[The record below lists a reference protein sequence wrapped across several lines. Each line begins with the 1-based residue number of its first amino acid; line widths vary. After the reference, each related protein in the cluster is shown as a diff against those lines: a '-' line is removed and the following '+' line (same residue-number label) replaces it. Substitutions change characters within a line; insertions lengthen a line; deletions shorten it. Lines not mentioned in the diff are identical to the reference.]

1 MHDLTGGIPNIAMSS
16 RLASRLSAARRAV
29 FVGRTDEQNLFTETL
44 RAPELPFFVL
54 YICGPGG
61 VGKTTLMRVLADL
74 ADQEHIPTAQ
84 IDGRNIDASPEG
96 FLESLRTAM
105 RLAADASPADVMA
118 AHSGNFALF
127 IDTYELLAPLDT
139 WLRETFLPGLPENV
153 LVTLASRTP
162 PAKTWLS
169 DSGWR
174 SLLRVMSLRNL
185 SPHESLNLLEKRGV
199 PHEQRS
205 AVLDFTHGHPLALA
219 LVADAF
225 AQRGDFVFQPE
236 QTPDIVKT
244 LLEQFVQKAPG
255 PAHRAALEASSLVR
269 VMTET
274 LLAEMLTLPQAP
286 TPGDDDASHELFEW
300 LRSLSFIDARPG
312 GLYPHDLA
320 RDALAA
326 DLRWRNPDWYA
337 TLHSRARS
345 YYTRRINHTS
355 GEAQQRALLD
365 LIYLHRDNPAVRPFY
380 DWQVSGGAL
389 STALREGDAAEL
401 AQLTAKHE
409 GEASARLADYWFRRF
424 PTGTRVWRDANGQ
437 LAGYLTYLPLHDTT
451 ETDRETDPAV
461 AAAWKFLQQQ
471 APLRSGE
478 NALYFRF
485 WMATDAYQSVSPI
498 QSLIFIN
505 IVRHYL
511 ITPGLAY
518 TFFPCADPEF
528 WAMVLGYAD
537 LHRLVEADFEV
548 GDRRFGVYGHDWRKR
563 PPLAWLALLAERE
576 VAAQSQTDGPP
587 ETTPDLVVL
596 SKPSF
601 EAAVQEALRYYA
613 RPDRLAGNPLLRA
626 RLVVADGAAAA
637 VDGLHIDRLR
647 ERIYA
652 AAEMLKATSRDEKLY
667 RALDRTYFHPAP
679 TQEAAAEILDLPFS
693 TYRRH
698 LKAGLTEV
706 TEILW
711 QWEIGGEK

>member
-1 MHDLTGGIPNIAMSS
+1 MSS

-29 FVGRTDEQNLFTETL
+29 FVGRTDEQNLFAEAL
-44 RAPELPFFVL
+44 RATELPFFVL
-54 YICGPGG
+54 YFHGPGG
-61 VGKTTLMRVLADL
+61 VGKTTLLRVLADL
-74 ADQEHIPTAQ
+74 AAQ
-84 IDGRNIDASPEG
+84 QQAPVAQLDGRNIDASPESFEEALCTVMQLG
-96 FLESLRTAM
+96 PGDT
-105 RLAADASPADVMA
+105 PADVMA
-118 AHSGNFALF
+118 AQLGRFVLF

-139 WLRETFLPGLPENV
+139 WLRESFLPVLPENV
-153 LVTLASRTP
+153 LVVLAGRNP
-162 PAKTWLS
+162 PFGGWQS

-174 SLLRVMSLRNL
+174 SLLRIVSLRNL
-185 SPHESLNLLEKRGV
+185 SPNESLILLEKRGV
-199 PHEQRS
+199 PPHQRP

-225 AQRGDFVFQPE
+225 AQRSDFIFQPE

-244 LLEQFVQKAPG
+244 LLEQFVQKVPG
-255 PAHRAALEASSLVR
+255 PAHRAALEASALVR

-274 LLAEMLTLPQAP
+274 LLAEMLTLPHDPA
-286 TPGDDDASHELFEW
+286 TTNDDASHELFGW
-300 LRSLSFIDARPG
+300 LRGLSFIESRPG

-337 TLHSRARS
+337 TLHSRARA

-365 LIYLHRDNPAVRPFY
+365 LVFLHRDNPAVRPFY

-389 STALREGDAAEL
+389 STAMHESDASEL
-401 AQLTAKHE
+401 VQLTAKHE
-409 GEASARLADYWFRRF
+409 GEASAGLAAYWFRRY
-424 PTGTRVWRDANGQ
+424 PAGTRLWRDARGQ
-437 LAGYLTYLPLHDTT
+437 LAGFLSFIPLHETT
-451 ETDRETDPAV
+451 ETDRATDPAI
-461 AAAWKFLQQQ
+461 AAAWQFLQQQ

-478 NALYFRF
+478 SALYFRF
-485 WMATDAYQSVSPI
+485 WMATEAYQAVSPI

-511 ITPGLAY
+511 VTPGLAY
-518 TFFPCADPEF
+518 TFFACADPDF

-537 LHRLVEADFEV
+537 LYRLTEVDFEI
-548 GDRRFGVYGHDWRKR
+548 GDRLYGVYGHDWRVR

-576 VAAQSQTDGPP
+576 VAAQP
-587 ETTPDLVVL
+587 ETEAQPEQTPALVVL
-596 SKPSF
+596 SRPGF
-601 EAAVQEALRYYA
+601 EAAVQEAMRYFT
-613 RPDRLAGNPLLRA
+613 RPDRLVSNPLLRA
-626 RLVVADGAAAA
+626 RLVA
-637 VDGLHIDRLR
+637 VDGGSSASDTMRIDRLH
-647 ERIYA
+647 ERILA
-652 AAEMLKATSRDEKLY
+652 AAEMLKARSRDEKLY

-698 LKAGLTEV
+698 LKAGLVELTD
-706 TEILW
+706 ILW
-711 QWEIGGEK
+711 QWEIGS